1 MRLAGDCNA
10 ACASQRRYPACRAR
24 GSATPVGE
32 QHEHVYLARRDRSLP
47 MFRAQEGLRGAAL
60 AHSSGILSPDIK
72 STELLSP

>member
-24 GSATPVGE
+24 GSATPVGK

-47 MFRAQEGLRGAAL
+47 MFRAEEGLRGAAL
-60 AHSSGILSPDIK
+60 AHSGMLIADTK

>member
-10 ACASQRRYPACRAR
+10 VCEQALPDDPAR
-24 GSATPVGE
+24 GAATPVGE

-60 AHSSGILSPDIK
+60 AHSGILIPDTK